1 MKKQVALF
9 SLCTLA
15 LATSSSFA
23 RETILSGGVDLGIE
37 FNDQTSTAEETAQ
50 DQQVTPA
57 GEASAQEV
65 ATVDLADEDDDFS
78 RIVVSPSIKIA
89 TSTARTE
96 FEAEYHPQL
105 NYDDDGDSSIN
116 QALSSSANWAVSRA
130 WQVSVADDYAETD
143 DPGSTESLFA
153 AEEDGTAGDEAA
165 AGSSRETESQLSD
178 VGGRHQVTTNTATIE
193 TSYSYWEDS
202 SANLG
207 YAYEILRNDDDD
219 TVYQDF
225 DRHDIFAGAVHRLNS
240 DYRISVKGD
249 YVIGEVEEQLDDQTA
264 LASEQSDPVVS
275 ADGLEDTADPVAD
288 EAAVAVDQSEDL
300 VEYHLA
306 TVLDI
311 LTLPNHPLS
320 VEYDLALTD
329 YEAESRGDVEIHTAM
344 LGWGWEVNDKLSL
357 SLGAGPTYQR
367 RDGGEDSWDYAV
379 RFDIDYQ
386 LEKSRFQLSGGSGTE
401 VRNFTGTDDNALTT
415 YWEARA
421 VYSRDLLDTLD
432 MFIFAAYNHDDR
444 ETLELTSASAVTDTT
459 SAGSDSADGS
469 TLNLSTSTVT
479 EKIALGGGLTYSFWQ
494 WYSAKLSYTFTT
506 QEGDEAEDQYDEHR
520 VMLQLSMHRDF
531 LKW

>member
-9 SLCTLA
+9 SLCTLTLAA
-15 LATSSSFA
+15 LPSLA

-37 FNDQTSTAEETAQ
+37 INDQTSTADEPSQ
-50 DQQVTPA
+50 DEQVTSTDETSSPQ
-57 GEASAQEV
+57 SA
-65 ATVDLADEDDDFS
+65 AADLTDDDDDFT

-96 FEAEYHPQL
+96 IEVEYHPQL
-105 NYDDDGDSSIN
+105 NYDDDGESSIN
-116 QALSSSANWAVSRA
+116 QALSSSANWSVNRA
-130 WQVSVADDYAETD
+130 WQIIIADNYAETD
-143 DPGSTESLFA
+143 DPGSTESLFSAEDSGTADDEA
-153 AEEDGTAGDEAA
+153 AEEP
-165 AGSSRETESQLSD
+165 SRESDSQLSD
-178 VGGRHQVTTNTATIE
+178 VSGRHQVTTNTATIE
-193 TSYSYWEDS
+193 TNYSYWEDS
-202 SANLG
+202 FANLG
-207 YAYEILRNDDDD
+207 YGYEILRNDEDD

-225 DRHDIFAGAVHRLNS
+225 DRHDFFAGVVHRLNS
-240 DYRISVKGD
+240 NYRISLKGD
-249 YVIGEVEEQLDDQTA
+249 YVIGQIEEPVVDQTVLPA
-264 LASEQSDPVVS
+264 DQSDLVVAAEDGEDDATPV
-275 ADGLEDTADPVAD
+275 TD
-288 EAAVAVDQSEDL
+288 EAAVAVDESEDL

-311 LTLPNHPLS
+311 LTLPKHPLS
-320 VEYDLALTD
+320 VEYDLALID
-329 YEAESRGDVEIHTAM
+329 YEAESKGDTEIHTAM
-344 LGWGWEVNDKLSL
+344 FGWGWEVNDKLSL

-401 VRNFTGTDDNALTT
+401 VRNFTGTDDNALTS

-421 VYSRDLLDTLD
+421 VYSRDLLDALD
-432 MFIFAAYNHDDR
+432 MFVFAAYNHDDR
-444 ETLELTSASAVTDTT
+444 ETLELASA
-459 SAGSDSADGS
+459 AAESDPADDS

-479 EKIALGGGLTYSFWQ
+479 EKIALGGGLTYTFWQ

-506 QEGDEAEDQYDEHR
+506 QEGDEAEDEYDEHR

-531 LKW
+531 MKW